1 MKFETFKIIQT
12 LNTTNTQVFL
22 DVNQVRITGN
32 VRASN
37 NIEKCAR
44 ADNWDFEEDTT
55 LMLWCIA
62 SEDQY
67 YRKNKKQRKM

>member
-1 MKFETFKIIQT
+1 MKLLRLSKLSILRT
-12 LNTTNTQVFL
+12 LKFFL

-32 VRASN
+32 VRASD